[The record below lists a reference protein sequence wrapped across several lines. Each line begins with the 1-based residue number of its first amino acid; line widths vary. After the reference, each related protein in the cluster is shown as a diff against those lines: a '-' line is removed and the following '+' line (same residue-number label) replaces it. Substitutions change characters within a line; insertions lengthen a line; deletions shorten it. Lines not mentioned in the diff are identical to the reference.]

1 MGEHFDLYFAG
12 WCNDDIMEIIINNDY
27 NQLLSN
33 INERDQIYK
42 YIEAKKIGWKGK
54 LLIDSGA
61 FSIHKSK
68 KEVPLQDYIDFLN
81 ANHEYLDYYIQLDD
95 IPGEWGR
102 KPTPEEVAD
111 SPKKTWENYL
121 YMVDRLV
128 EPKKL
133 LPVFHQGEDFDY
145 LRQMLEY
152 RDKDGNP
159 IEYICISSNKSLDAK
174 RRYEWYK
181 RCYDV
186 IERSSNP
193 NVKTHSL
200 GTQSQKHINSIPF
213 TSADATSWI
222 LSAGNGTLFTKY
234 GTLYVSD
241 HGLNL
246 KKNIANGIAVD
257 TIKEYFES
265 KGFTLDELASSS
277 LERVKWNLMYLGD
290 WAKYERKYIGPKSFK
305 IRRLF

>member
-1 MGEHFDLYFAG
+1 MEKIYLVFDEFIENG
-12 WCNDDIMEIIINNDY
+12 TEQCVDIIPCATM
-27 NQLLSN
+27 
-33 INERDQIYK
+33 
-42 YIEAKKIGWKGK
+42 
-54 LLIDSGA
+54 
-61 FSIHKSK
+61 
-68 KEVPLQDYIDFLN
+68 
-81 ANHEYLDYYIQLDD
+81 D
-95 IPGEWGR
+95 IAV
-102 KPTPEEVAD
+102 KV
-111 SPKKTWENYL
+111 L
-121 YMVDRLV
+121 
-128 EPKKL
+128 
-133 LPVFHQGEDFDY
+133 
-145 LRQMLEY
+145 
-152 RDKDGNP
+152 
-159 IEYICISSNKSLDAK
+159 K

-200 GTQSQKHINSIPF
+200 GTQSQRHINSIPF

-277 LERVKWNLMYLGD
+277 SERVKWNLMYLGD

>member
-12 WCNDDIMEIIINNDY
+12 WCNDDMMQIIIDNDY

-121 YMVDRLV
+121 YMVDKLI

-152 RDKDGNP
+152 RDKDGKP

-200 GTQSQKHINSIPF
+200 GTQSQRHISSIPF

-222 LSAGNGTLFTKY
+222 LSAANGTLFTKY
-234 GTLYVSD
+234 GRLYVSD

-265 KGFTLDELASSS
+265 KGFTLDELASSPY
-277 LERVKWNLMYLGD
+277 ERVKWNLMYLGD
-290 WAKYERKYIGPKSFK
+290 WARYERKYIGPKSFK